1 MPTKIELVPGARW
14 VRAGLA
20 AGLAAVFAI
29 VVALPS
35 LPKSPSLAWPCGFHF
50 LTGLPCLFC
59 GGTRAVR
66 ALGHGQW
73 ELAAYLNP
81 LAFPAAALGLLLIGI
96 LSLEAATGHPV
107 IRWEAS
113 LMKFRRW
120 APLLLALG
128 FAWWL
133 PHILMALEKPK
144 SELVD
149 LRNPVA
155 AALRSWIK
163 NGEP

>member
-1 MPTKIELVPGARW
+1 MPTKTEMEPGSRW

-29 VVALPS
+29 VIALPP
-35 LPKSPSLAWPCGFHF
+35 LLKAPSLAWPCGFHF

-81 LAFPAAALGLLLIGI
+81 LAFPAAALGLLLVG
-96 LSLEAATGHPV
+96 LLALEAATGRRA
-107 IRWEAS
+107 IRWEAW
-113 LMKFRRW
+113 LVKFQRW
-120 APLLLALG
+120 APLLLALA

-155 AALRSWIK
+155 ATLRSWIK
-163 NGEP
+163 SGEF